1 MKSQFFFFLAGL
13 QNHDWWNLIGVSAVP
28 HVVVNA
34 EQRGAGWHF
43 AFQGPP
49 HSCCISTQRN
59 RRSFISR
66 WGCSSTEALFGAKL
80 SPCGA
85 GPAEQEKK
93 ILDIPVQ
100 SESCCHPVGWQW
112 LESAKI
118 LAQHLQNS
126 CKHPRQDGRPLKW
139 PWKCSLQRGAVTE
152 HRAVLQPQKM
162 LAIKVLLIFK
172 KCISSPHNPSLKD

>member
-1 MKSQFFFFLAGL
+1 M
-13 QNHDWWNLIGVSAVP
+13 P

-34 EQRGAGWHF
+34 EQRGAGWDF

-49 HSCCISTQRN
+49 HSCCISTRQCSHPKKLQQFYFQVRLQQH
-59 RRSFISR
+59 
-66 WGCSSTEALFGAKL
+66 WGSLWACTVPKIEVQNSAHMGQVLQSW
-80 SPCGA
+80 SC
-85 GPAEQEKK
+85 QEMG
-93 ILDIPVQ
+93 ILDVTVQ

-118 LAQHLQNS
+118 LAQNC

-152 HRAVLQPQKM
+152 HRAVPQPQKT
-162 LAIKVLLIFK
+162 LTIKVLLIFK